1 MAVLKFKNQEGE
13 WVTLTNYTVNPIEP
27 VQTTGSSTKDVMSQ
41 DAVTKELDKKADKT
55 VASGAENGLMSAS
68 MVTDLEV
75 AKNGIYSLPDYIV
88 GNSVDNNVFTYS
100 NGAMGAYLK
109 YKLKRKSVE
118 GDYIER
124 EVVIPWATDMNGG
137 VFTTGYTENGR
148 NFAVKMSSGK
158 AYVTVPKDCYYVY
171 IELDSEIPE
180 SGEVTATIN
189 QEESDLTTFIDILLN
204 ITFNPIEI
212 LAKHGF
218 SNYKLIPIKLR
229 DDTGGGPTTTGMA
242 FLYYNEDT
250 NKLYLLQLPVNAPST
265 STTFTVKAI
274 NDYSLPIANSTTLG
288 GVKSSNTGTT
298 PDRDYSVE
306 VKSDGTMKV
315 NVPWTDTTYSVATTS
330 SDGLMSST
338 DKTNLDNLVRRQLV
352 GEFTY
357 NIQASQ
363 IGSDYKFAMDKENS
377 WIIAN
382 SGLTMND
389 SGTSAT
395 NPATQSQ
402 FIVIGNYS
410 QLGGI
415 PSVEAMIGMTNEDFV
430 AIPGIDILGRSI
442 KITVSGLTP
451 NSEKEFGKLKVKV
464 FL

>member
-1 MAVLKFKNQEGE
+1 MAVLKFKNHNGE
-13 WVTLTNYTVNPIEP
+13 WVTLNNYAVSPIET

-55 VASGAENGLMSAS
+55 VVSSTENGLMSPS
-68 MVTDLEV
+68 MLTNLKFAQD
-75 AKNGIYSLPDYIV
+75 GIYYLPDYIV
-88 GNSVDNNVFTYS
+88 GNSVDGNVFTYS
-100 NGAMGAYLK
+100 NGASGAYLK

-124 EVVIPWATDMNGG
+124 EVVIPWATDMDGG

-158 AYVTVPKDCYYVY
+158 AYVTVPKD
-171 IELDSEIPE
+171 
-180 SGEVTATIN
+180 
-189 QEESDLTTFIDILLN
+189 
-204 ITFNPIEI
+204 
-212 LAKHGF
+212 
-218 SNYKLIPIKLR
+218 
-229 DDTGGGPTTTGMA
+229 
-242 FLYYNEDT
+242 
-250 NKLYLLQLPVNAPST
+250 
-265 STTFTVKAI
+265 
-274 NDYSLPIANSTTLG
+274 
-288 GVKSSNTGTT
+288 
-298 PDRDYSVE
+298 
-306 VKSDGTMKV
+306 
-315 NVPWTDTTYSVATTS
+315 SVATTS

-338 DKTNLDNLVRRQLV
+338 DKTNLDRLASRQFI

-363 IGSDYKFAMDKENS
+363 AGSDYKFAMDKENS

-389 SGTSAT
+389 NGTSAT

-430 AIPGIDILGRSI
+430 AIPGIDMLGRSI

-451 NSEKEFGKLKVKV
+451 NSEKEFGKLKVKIYK
-464 FL
+464 

>member
-1 MAVLKFKNQEGE
+1 MAVLKFKNKGGE

-41 DAVTKELDKKADKT
+41 NAVTIELDKKADKT
-55 VASGAENGLMSAS
+55 VASSTENGLMSSS
-68 MVTDLEV
+68 MFTDLEV

-88 GNSVDNNVFTYS
+88 GNSDDNVFTYS
-100 NGAMGAYLK
+100 NGAMGAYLN

-118 GDYIER
+118 GDYTQR
-124 EVVIPWATDMNGG
+124 EVVIPWATDMDGG

-158 AYVTVPKDCYYVY
+158 AYVTVPKDWYYVY

-189 QEESDLTTFIDILLN
+189 QENSDLTTFQDLAFVIHLSSV
-204 ITFNPIEI
+204 EI
-212 LAKHGF
+212 LAKYNS
-218 SNYKLIPIKLR
+218 SNYKLIPIKLQ
-229 DDTGGGPTTTGMA
+229 DDTGSGPTTGIA

-250 NKLYLLQLPVNAPST
+250 NKLYLLQLPGDASST
-265 STTFTVKAI
+265 STTFTVKAV

-288 GVKSSNTGTT
+288 GVKSSITGTT

-306 VKSDGTMKV
+306 VNSDGTMKV

-330 SDGLMSST
+330 TNGLMSST
-338 DKTNLDNLVRRQLV
+338 DKTNLDTLVSRQLI

-363 IGSDYKFAMDKENS
+363 VSSDYKFVMDKDNS
-377 WIIAN
+377 WVIAN

-395 NPATQSQ
+395 DPVTQSQ
-402 FIVIGNYS
+402 VIVIGTYTLS
-410 QLGGI
+410 RGFL
-415 PSVEAMIGMTNEDFV
+415 SVETMIGMTNEDFV
-430 AIPGIDILGRSI
+430 AVSSIDLLGKSI

-451 NSEKEFGKLKVKV
+451 NSEKEFGKLKVKIYK
-464 FL
+464 